1 MASEISVLVTGFEPF
16 GDHSENISEKVAE
29 MVNGQRKISCPWT
42 GEEIDVN
49 VETTKLTVDAQGA
62 QHTAQR
68 VRQGARWDAILHVG
82 LCERCETPRVEQ
94 LARDRLDMRI
104 PDNAGRQINA
114 TPLDGYG
121 HRGCWIDVS
130 IWDEAHFPTP
140 YSLSLDAGGYLC
152 NETYHATMKALMEA
166 TTSRPIPPPV
176 LFLHLPDEGVV
187 SLQEAVEFVEACLGY
202 MLRPYPRKPTHVVA
216 GCLQNAQGQVLVA
229 QRRRGHNDADLWEF
243 PGGKCEVLESTNEA
257 IERELR
263 EELAIVHI
271 PTHVLGT
278 WYRETVD
285 AAYAV
290 HLIGAQPT
298 EAVGEMR
305 LVDHQAV
312 RWLTLKNNP
321 SLNWAGRDGE
331 MFSFLGEVLKP
342 KS

>member
-16 GDHSENISEKVAE
+16 GDHSENISEKVADL
-29 MVNGQRKISCPWT
+29 MNGQRRIACPWT
-42 GEEIDVN
+42 GEKIDAI

-68 VRQGARWDAILHVG
+68 VRQGATWDAILHLG

-104 PDNAGRQINA
+104 PDNAGRQIDA
-114 TPLDGYG
+114 TPLDGWG

-130 IWDEAHFPTP
+130 IWDKALFPKP

-152 NETYHATMKALMEA
+152 NETYHATLKALAEVS
-166 TTSRPIPPPV
+166 TPRPVPPPV
-176 LFLHLPDEGVV
+176 LFLHLPDEHVLSV
-187 SLQEAVEFVEACLGY
+187 QEAVEFVEVCLGY
-202 MLRPYPRKPTHVVA
+202 MLRPYPREPTHVVA
-216 GCLQNAQGQVLVA
+216 GCLQNEDGHVLVA
-229 QRRRGHNDADLWEF
+229 QRRPGHIDANLWEF
-243 PGGKCEVLESTNEA
+243 PGGKCEVFESTNEA

-263 EELAIVHI
+263 EELAIAHV

-278 WYRETVD
+278 WYRETDD

-290 HLIGAQPT
+290 HLIGAQT
-298 EAVGEMR
+298 MEAVGGMR

-312 RWLTLKNNP
+312 RWLAPKSSP
-321 SLNWAGRDGE
+321 PLNWAGRDGE
-331 MFSFLGEVLKP
+331 MFSFLSEILKP

>member
-1 MASEISVLVTGFEPF
+1 MASEISALVTGFEPF

-42 GEEIDVN
+42 GEKIDVN

-62 QHTAQR
+62 QHTAKR
-68 VRQGARWDAILHVG
+68 VRQGATWDAILHVG
-82 LCERCETPRVEQ
+82 LCEHCETPRVEQ

-104 PDNAGRQINA
+104 PDNAGRQIDA

-130 IWDEAHFPTP
+130 IWDKALFPTP
-140 YSLSLDAGGYLC
+140 YSLSIDAGAYLC
-152 NETYHATMKALMEA
+152 NETYHATMKALTEA

-176 LFLHLPDEGVV
+176 LFLHLPDEGVI

-257 IERELR
+257 IERELK
-263 EELAIVHI
+263 EELAIVHV

-278 WYRETVD
+278 WYRETAD

-290 HLIGAQPT
+290 HFIGAQPM

-312 RWLTLKNNP
+312 RWLAITTNP

-331 MFSFLGEVLKP
+331 MFSFLGEVFKP